1 VQQPKDACAF
11 IVKIEG
17 KNGYPQDAQLLLV
30 QQGTVHKHQ
39 NQEKKDKKAAC
50 KKQGRFPVVN

>member
-1 VQQPKDACAF
+1 
-11 IVKIEG
+11 
-17 KNGYPQDAQLLLV
+17 V